1 MQVLNLWG
9 ISPAHS
15 VQKLYFNVVPSV
27 SSWGWLLCYMFCSG
41 SSCLPQHVEE
51 NSLWISLRSFSF
63 SGFKL
68 GSLINFELIVVPGT
82 RYEPNNSI
90 LLQVESELC
99 QHCWKG
105 CLIQCV
111 FLSSLSELSGH
122 IFFVVLFLGPLFCS
136 IGLPIYYYTSP
147 GCLYYCSSVVLL
159 EARYCNVF
167 SSVLTFGC
175 SWSFIYSW
183 FHMNSWILSIRVLIG
198 RLVLVV

>member
-15 VQKLYFNVVPSV
+15 VQKLYFNVVQSV
-27 SSWGWLLCYMFCSG
+27 SSWGWLLCYMLCSG

-68 GSLINFELIVVPGT
+68 VSLIYFELIVVPGT

-105 CLIQCV
+105 CLYPVCV
-111 FLSSLSELSGH
+111 FV
-122 IFFVVLFLGPLFCS
+122 FFIRIKWAYLFCCFIS
-136 IGLPIYYYTSP
+136 RSSFLFHRPTHLL
-147 GCLYYCSSVVLL
+147 LYQSRLSLL
-159 EARYCNVF
+159 
-167 SSVLTFGC
+167 L
-175 SWSFIYSW
+175 
-183 FHMNSWILSIRVLIG
+183 
-198 RLVLVV
+198 